1 MGPGTREDFPF
12 RAEMAPVNGPKVRSE
27 GENRLHC
34 PSGVI
39 YFRFSGLVPAIQKS
53 QTQGEQR

>member
-1 MGPGTREDFPF
+1 
-12 RAEMAPVNGPKVRSE
+12 MAPVNGPKVRSE